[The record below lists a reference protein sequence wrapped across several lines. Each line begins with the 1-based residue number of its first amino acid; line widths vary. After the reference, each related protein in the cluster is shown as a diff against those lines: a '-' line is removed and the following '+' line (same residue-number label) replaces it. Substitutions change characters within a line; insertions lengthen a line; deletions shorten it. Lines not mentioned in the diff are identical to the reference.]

1 MTSNTIHPQLLQEHD
16 EQEND
21 RAMIAYLVAV
31 GREQG
36 YLSLEDIAENFPAAE
51 EDVAL
56 LDDLFAAL
64 VSAGI
69 PYMENDPEGEAGENG
84 ADPEGAAPAPNRD
97 NPMDNVEVGDMVGL
111 YLKDAAG
118 LPLLSAREEVE
129 LSRSIE
135 GGREARAAL
144 VAGNVPAEERAAYN
158 QRVLAGQDAFD
169 LLIRS
174 NTRLVI
180 SIAKKYQRRG
190 LPLTDLIQ
198 AGNVGLMRAAKK
210 FNYKMGN
217 RFSTY
222 ATWWIRQSVSRA
234 VADQGRTIRIP
245 VHQTDK
251 LSKILRL
258 RKQLVQKLDR
268 EPTFEEIAEYIDLT
282 PRQIEETVRQ
292 TRFPL
297 SLERPVGY
305 DGDAVLGDF
314 IEDEESLSPEEAA
327 TENLMQDHVR
337 EALNEALPPREA
349 RILRLRYGFHDG
361 KPLTLQEVGEREGIT
376 RERVRQIEARAFRR
390 LRQPDFQRRLH
401 TFLDRTRSTS

>member
-1 MTSNTIHPQLLQEHD
+1 MTNHSIHPHLLREHD
-16 EQEND
+16 DVEDD
-21 RAMIAYLVAV
+21 RAVIARLVAM

-36 YLSLEDIAENFPAAE
+36 YLSLEDIAEQFPAAE

-69 PYMENDPEGEAGENG
+69 PYMENGPVGEPGENG
-84 ADPEGAAPAPNRD
+84 ARAAKRD
-97 NPMDNVEVGDMVGL
+97 NPLDDVEVRDMVGL

-118 LPLLSAREEVE
+118 LPLLSAKEEVD
-129 LSRSIE
+129 LSRAIE
-135 GGREARAAL
+135 RGRDARTAL
-144 VAGNVPAEERAAYN
+144 VAGEVPDGERAAFE
-158 QRVLAGQDAFD
+158 QRILAGQDAFD

-190 LPLTDLIQ
+190 LPLPDLIQ

-210 FNYKMGN
+210 FNYKLGN

-251 LSKILRL
+251 LSKILRI

-268 EPTFEEIAEYIDLT
+268 EPTFDEIAEYMDIP
-282 PRQIEETVRQ
+282 PRKIEETVRQ

-297 SLERPVGY
+297 SLEHPVGY

-314 IEDEESLSPEEAA
+314 IEDDESPSPEEAA
-327 TENLMQDHVR
+327 THNLMQDHVR
-337 EALNEALPPREA
+337 EALMEALPPREA

-390 LRQPDFQRRLH
+390 LRQPDFRRKLR
-401 TFLDRTRSTS
+401 TFLDPTRSTS

>member
-21 RAMIAYLVAV
+21 RAVIAHLVAV

-36 YLSLEDIAENFPAAE
+36 FLSLEDIAEKFPAAE

-69 PYMENDPEGEAGENG
+69 PYMENGPDGEPGTNGSDPENGTAAGKN
-84 ADPEGAAPAPNRD
+84 D
-97 NPMDNVEVGDMVGL
+97 NPLDDVEVRDMVGL

-118 LPLLSAREEVE
+118 LPLLTADQEVE
-129 LSRSIE
+129 LSKTIE
-135 GGREARAAL
+135 RGHAARAAL
-144 VAGNVPAEERAAYN
+144 VAGEVPAGERSEYN
-158 QRVLAGQDAFD
+158 RRVDAGQDSFD
-169 LLIRS
+169 HLIRS

-190 LPLTDLIQ
+190 LPLPDLIQ

-210 FNYKMGN
+210 FDYKLGN

-222 ATWWIRQSVSRA
+222 ATWWIRQAVSRA

-251 LSKILRL
+251 LSKILRI
-258 RKQLVQKLDR
+258 RKELVQKLDR
-268 EPTFEEIAEYIDLT
+268 EPSFEEIGEYMDLS
-282 PRQIEETVRQ
+282 PKKIEQTVRQ

-314 IEDEESLSPEEAA
+314 IEDDESPSPEEAA
-327 TENLMQDHVR
+327 TENLMQDNVR
-337 EALNEALPPREA
+337 EALIEALPPREA

-361 KPLTLQEVGEREGIT
+361 KPLTLQEVGAREGIT

-390 LRQPDFQRRLH
+390 LRQPDFRRKLRN
-401 TFLDRTRSTS
+401 FLDRSRKAY

>member
-1 MTSNTIHPQLLQEHD
+1 MTSNTFPPQLLQEHD
-16 EQEND
+16 EQDDD
-21 RAMIAYLVAV
+21 RAVIAHLVAV

-36 YLSLEDIAENFPAAE
+36 YLSLEDIAEKFPAAE

-69 PYMENDPEGEAGENG
+69 PYMENGPDGEPAEPGSDGENG
-84 ADPEGAAPAPNRD
+84 ASEANHD
-97 NPMDNVEVGDMVGL
+97 NPLDDVEVRDMVGL

-118 LPLLSAREEVE
+118 LPLLSADEEVE
-129 LSRSIE
+129 LSRAIE
-135 GGREARAAL
+135 RGHEARTAL
-144 VAGNVPAEERAAYN
+144 VAGEVPSGKRREYDR
-158 QRVLAGQDAFD
+158 RVLNGQDAFD
-169 LLIRS
+169 HLIRS

-190 LPLTDLIQ
+190 LPLPDLIQ
-198 AGNVGLMRAAKK
+198 AGTVGLMRAAKK
-210 FNYKMGN
+210 FDYKLGN

-222 ATWWIRQSVSRA
+222 ATWWIRQAVSRA

-251 LSKILRL
+251 LSKILRI

-268 EPTFEEIAEYIDLT
+268 EPTFDEIAEYIDLT
-282 PRQIEETVRQ
+282 PKKIEQTVRQ

-314 IEDEESLSPEEAA
+314 IEDDESLSPEEAA
-327 TENLMQDHVR
+327 TVNLMQDRVR
-337 EALNEALPPREA
+337 EALIQALPPREA
-349 RILRLRYGFHDG
+349 RILRLRFGFHDG
-361 KPLTLQEVGEREGIT
+361 RPLTLQEVGEREGIT

-390 LRQPDFQRRLH
+390 LRQPDLRRKLR
-401 TFLDRTRSTS
+401 TFLDVTRGAF